1 MADEFKIQYAGSA
14 TPIEIQE
21 LADGSDTVRAIH
33 SNVDKVIG
41 GSIEKSGGS
50 TAANVAGHLSH
61 LTTTAAVSIEDAT
74 IFNDNLGAVV
84 DFLMITITAAGSTGT
99 PDVQIA
105 LDGTNYEQT
114 ISGIGDFIINRPA
127 GLDSAN
133 IKIKSS
139 GATTVAIVDI
149 LRGIFS

>member
-33 SNVDKVIG
+33 SNIDKVVG
-41 GSIEKSGGS
+41 GSIEKSAGATS
-50 TAANVAGHLSH
+50 TNVKGHLSH
-61 LTTTAAVSIEDAT
+61 TTTAAAVSIEDAT

-84 DFLMITITAAGSTGT
+84 DFFMITITGAGSSGT
-99 PDVQIA
+99 PDVEIA
-105 LDGTNYEQT
+105 IDGTNYEFLIQ
-114 ISGIGDFIINRPA
+114 GIGDFCIFRPA
-127 GLDSAN
+127 GADSAN

-139 GATTVAIVDI
+139 GATTLAVVDL
-149 LRGIFS
+149 LRGVF

>member
-41 GSIEKSGGS
+41 GSIEKSAGA
-50 TAANVAGHLSH
+50 TATNIKGHLAH
-61 LTTTAAVSIEDAT
+61 TTTAAAVSIEDAT

-84 DFLMITITAAGSTGT
+84 DFLMIVITGAGSSGT
-99 PDVQIA
+99 PDVEISI
-105 LDGTNYEQT
+105 DGTNYELFIQ
-114 ISGIGDFIINRPA
+114 GIGDFEILRPA

-133 IKIKSS
+133 LKIKSS
-139 GATTVAIVDI
+139 GGTELAVVDI
-149 LRGIFS
+149 LRGVF